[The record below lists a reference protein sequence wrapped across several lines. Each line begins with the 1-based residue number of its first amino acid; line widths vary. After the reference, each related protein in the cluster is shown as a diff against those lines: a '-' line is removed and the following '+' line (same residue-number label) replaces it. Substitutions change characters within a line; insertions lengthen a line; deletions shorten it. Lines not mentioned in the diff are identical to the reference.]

1 MTEKSKIKPDSVYG
15 ISKFAGEM
23 FINQIFKGSGI
34 KTTIFRLFNTY
45 GLGEDLNYLKKV
57 WQYLFKLSWRN
68 RCQSIKALKI
78 IIHYQFI
85 IKMKKLYYYKLL

>member
-45 GLGEDLNYLKKV
+45 GLGEDLNYLKKGMASIYSS
-57 WQYLFKLSWRN
+57 YLGRN
-68 RCQSIKALKI
+68 RSPKYKSLKNHHSLSIYNKNEKS
-78 IIHYQFI
+78 
-85 IKMKKLYYYKLL
+85 